1 MAIMITKWD
10 HRRGGEVIFTNLV
23 RFLIDRRFPLWA
35 LHIASLGLKIMFLLE
50 VTTSIRKWRL
60 WQWWGSVYSAHVLN
74 VPPSILSTLLIFLAD
89 SFHLNY
95 LNVLKYLHLKVT
107 KLHFFWKKNWNGEYE
122 RLLKKIQKRASVSIC
137 DGSHFYAKFQSEKT
151 SQ

>member
-1 MAIMITKWD
+1 MITKWD

-35 LHIASLGLKIMFLLE
+35 LHIASLGPKIMFLLE
-50 VTTSIRKWRL
+50 VTASIRKWRL

-107 KLHFFWKKNWNGEYE
+107 KLHFFWKKLKWWIWKAFKKNSEA
-122 RLLKKIQKRASVSIC
+122 RLCQYLWWLTFLC
-137 DGSHFYAKFQSEKT
+137 
-151 SQ
+151 